1 MKITKKCLGSPEY
14 ISCMNPERV
23 DEVANSISSLG
34 YRGIILFDQEEP
46 EYQTFTTFSNELG
59 DEPYRALLG
68 ICAGTADY
76 QLAGDAQLFWN
87 ELERVALAH
96 GQLNSTSDVKS
107 ILGDFMEANVN
118 ARLNQQKRTRL
129 VKLFDSGFADWF
141 IENYGAVQPLAV
153 WERLADALDNPMK
166 RKTIV
171 FAMKV
176 YDIIHL
182 IENDIYL
189 DFPQDIPIP
198 CDLQVERVAHTS
210 GITDSESEDEVMSAW
225 AEVASQ
231 VSDELGRS
239 ISLLRIDSIVWQSGQ
254 IIGSHEP
261 SQERAREALTEH
273 FEEVGIE
280 TDQASQL
287 AETLTAKM

>member
-1 MKITKKCLGSPEY
+1 
-14 ISCMNPERV
+14 MNQDRV
-23 DEVANSISSLG
+23 DSVANSISALG
-34 YRGIILFDQEEP
+34 YEGIILFDEEEP
-46 EYQTFTTFSNELG
+46 EYQTFTTLSTELG
-59 DEPYRALLG
+59 DEPHRCLLG
-68 ICAGTADY
+68 VCAGTADY

-87 ELERVALAH
+87 ELEQAALAH
-96 GQLNSTSDVKS
+96 GQLDSTNDVKA
-107 ILGDFMEANVN
+107 ILGDFMEASVN

-129 VKLFDSGFADWF
+129 IKLFDNGFADWF
-141 IENYGAVQPLAV
+141 IENYDEVQPLSV
-153 WERLADALDNPMK
+153 WEHLAEALDNPMK

-182 IENDIYL
+182 IENGSYL

-210 GITDSESEDEVMSAW
+210 GITDSENEDEVMAVW

-231 VSDELGRS
+231 VGDDLGRP

-254 IIGSHEP
+254 IIGDYEP
-261 SQERAREALTEH
+261 NQEAAREALIEH
-273 FEEVGIE
+273 FEHIGL
-280 TDQASQL
+280 DGKQAGNL
-287 AETLTAKM
+287 AEELTTEM

>member
-1 MKITKKCLGSPEY
+1 
-14 ISCMNPERV
+14 MNQDRINT
-23 DEVANSISSLG
+23 VASSISALG
-34 YRGIILFDQEEP
+34 YEGIILFDEEEP
-46 EYQTFTTFSNELG
+46 EYQTFTTLSSELG
-59 DEPYRALLG
+59 NKPYRFLLG

-87 ELERVALAH
+87 ELEQVALAH
-96 GQLNSTSDVKS
+96 GQLDSTSDVKE
-107 ILGDFMEANVN
+107 ILGEFMKADVN

-129 VKLFDSGFADWF
+129 IKLFDNGFADWF
-141 IENYGAVQPLAV
+141 IENYDQVQPLSV
-153 WERLADALDNPMK
+153 WENLADALDNPMK

-182 IENDIYL
+182 SGNETYL

-210 GITDSESEDEVMSAW
+210 GITDSDDENELMAVW

-231 VSDELGRS
+231 VSDNLGRP

-254 IIGSHEP
+254 IIGEYEP
-261 SQERAREALTEH
+261 NQEAAQQALIEH
-273 FEEVGIE
+273 FEQIGLDEQ
-280 TDQASQL
+280 QAGNL
-287 AETLTAKM
+287 AEELTAEM

>member
-1 MKITKKCLGSPEY
+1 
-14 ISCMNPERV
+14 MNQRRSKV
-23 DEVANSISSLG
+23 VADEISSLG
-34 YRGIILFDQEEP
+34 YEGIVAFDKEEP
-46 EYQTFTTFSNELG
+46 EYKTFSTLRDELG
-59 DEPYRALLG
+59 NEPYRALLG

-87 ELERVALAH
+87 ELERVTLDH
-96 GQLNSTSDVKS
+96 SQLSSTRDVKE
-107 ILGDFMEANVN
+107 ILGEFMEADVN

-129 VKLFDSGFADWF
+129 VKLFDDGFADWF
-141 IENYGAVQPLAV
+141 IENYGDTEPLTV
-153 WERLADALDNPMK
+153 WENLADALDNPMK

-176 YDIIHL
+176 YDIINL
-182 IENDIYL
+182 IENGSYL

-210 GITDSESEDEVMSAW
+210 GITDSESEGEVMSAW

-231 VSDELGRS
+231 VSDELGKS

-254 IIGSHEP
+254 IIGDHEP
-261 SQERAREALTEH
+261 NQHAARTALVEH
-273 FEEVGIE
+273 FEEVGIQ
-280 TDQASQL
+280 TDQAEQL
-287 AETLTAKM
+287 AETLTFNM

>member
-1 MKITKKCLGSPEY
+1 
-14 ISCMNPERV
+14 MNQDGINV
-23 DEVANSISSLG
+23 VGDAISSLG
-34 YRGIILFDQEEP
+34 YEGIILFDKEEP
-46 EYQTFTTFSNELG
+46 EYRTFRTLSNELG
-59 DEPYRALLG
+59 DESHRCLLG

-76 QLAGDAQLFWN
+76 QLAGDAQWFWN
-87 ELERVALAH
+87 ELEQAALSH
-96 GQLNSTSDVKS
+96 GQLDSTSDVKE
-107 ILGDFMEANVN
+107 ILGEFMKANVN

-129 VKLFDSGFADWF
+129 IKLFDNGFADWF
-141 IENYGAVQPLAV
+141 IENYGEAEPLSV
-153 WERLADALDNPMK
+153 WEHLADALDNPMK

-182 IENDIYL
+182 IENGSYL

-210 GITDSESEDEVMSAW
+210 GITDSDDENEVMAVW

-231 VSDELGRS
+231 VSDDLGKS

-254 IIGSHEP
+254 IIGEYEP
-261 SQERAREALTEH
+261 NQEAAQQALIEH
-273 FEEVGIE
+273 FEQIGL
-280 TDQASQL
+280 DRKQAGNL
-287 AETLTAKM
+287 AEELTAEM

>member
-1 MKITKKCLGSPEY
+1 
-14 ISCMNPERV
+14 MNQDRCQIIAEV
-23 DEVANSISSLG
+23 VALLSYDGIVKFDE
-34 YRGIILFDQEEP
+34 EEP
-46 EYQTFTTFSNELG
+46 EYKTFSTLSEEVGNE
-59 DEPYRALLG
+59 PHRALLG

-87 ELERVALAH
+87 ELERVTLAY
-96 GQLNSTSDVKS
+96 GQLSSTRDIKE
-107 ILGDFMEANVN
+107 ILGEFMEADVN

-129 VKLFDSGFADWF
+129 IKLFDKGFADWF
-141 IENYGAVQPLAV
+141 IENYGEVQPLTV
-153 WERLADALDNPMK
+153 WENLADALDNPMK

-182 IENDIYL
+182 IENGSYL
-189 DFPQDIPIP
+189 DFPHGIPIP

-210 GITDSESEDEVMSAW
+210 GITNSENEDEVMNAW

-231 VSDELGRS
+231 VSENLGRS

-254 IIGSHEP
+254 IIGKHEP
-261 SQERAREALTEH
+261 NRETAQRALVEHFKEVGLSDDESTHLARE
-273 FEEVGIE
+273 
-280 TDQASQL
+280 
-287 AETLTAKM
+287 LTATM

>member
-1 MKITKKCLGSPEY
+1 
-14 ISCMNPERV
+14 MNQNRCRIV
-23 DEVANSISSLG
+23 ADAIASLSYDGIVKFDE
-34 YRGIILFDQEEP
+34 EEP
-46 EYQTFTTFSNELG
+46 EYKTFSTLSEEVG
-59 DEPYRALLG
+59 DEPHRTLLG

-76 QLAGDAQLFWN
+76 QLAGDAQIFWN
-87 ELERVALAH
+87 ELERATLDH
-96 GQLNSTSDVKS
+96 GQLISTRDVKE
-107 ILGDFMEANVN
+107 ILGKFMEADVN

-129 VKLFDSGFADWF
+129 IKLFDNEFADWF
-141 IENYGAVQPLAV
+141 IETYGEVDPLTV
-153 WERLADALDNPMK
+153 WENLADALNNPMK

-182 IENDIYL
+182 IENGSYL

-198 CDLQVERVAHTS
+198 CDLQVERVARTS
-210 GITDSESEDEVMSAW
+210 GIIDSESEDEVMSAW

-231 VSDELGRS
+231 VSSELGKS

-254 IIGSHEP
+254 IIGKHEP
-261 SQERAREALTEH
+261 NQQASKQALVEH

-280 TDQASQL
+280 TDRTETL
-287 AETLTAKM
+287 AEALTTEM